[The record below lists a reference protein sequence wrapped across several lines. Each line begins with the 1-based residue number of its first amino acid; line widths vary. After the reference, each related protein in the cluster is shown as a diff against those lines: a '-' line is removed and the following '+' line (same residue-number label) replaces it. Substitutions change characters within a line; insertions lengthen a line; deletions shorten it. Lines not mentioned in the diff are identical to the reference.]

1 MPPPTCSNEAAGLNC
16 PGSTGGPQAA
26 AIGPPIPGNRSRW
39 CIVRELL
46 TPKQVARA
54 IRVSESSVKRWC
66 DNGAIPTRY
75 TAGGH
80 RRIPLCGLLDF
91 LKASQ
96 YHLADPEVLGLPAA
110 GLRETRCLEASAE
123 LLADTLLAGDDAHCR
138 QILVELYLAEHS
150 VSAICD
156 GALAKAFELIGHRWS
171 CGEAEIYQER
181 RGCEIALRNLY
192 ELRSLMNP
200 AAPSAPRAIGATPA
214 GDHYSLPTTMAELVL
229 QEAGWNARSLGSNI
243 PLATLRNAIRDQ
255 QPRLFWLSC
264 THLEQPEDFLPAYR
278 SLYEEFSERVAFVVG
293 GQALTESLR
302 QQIPCTAW
310 CGTMEQ
316 LESAAAQV
324 LATSQLDAS

>member
-1 MPPPTCSNEAAGLNC
+1 M
-16 PGSTGGPQAA
+16 
-26 AIGPPIPGNRSRW
+26 
-39 CIVRELL
+39 RELL

-91 LKASQ
+91 LKASH

-110 GLRETRCLEASAE
+110 GLRETRSLQASAE
-123 LLADTLLAGDDAHCR
+123 LLANALLAGDDAHCR

-156 GALAKAFELIGHRWS
+156 GVLAKAFETIGHRWS

-200 AAPSAPRAIGATPA
+200 APPTAPRAIGAAPA
-214 GDHYSLPTTMAELVL
+214 GDHYALPTTMAELVL
-229 QEAGWNARSLGSNI
+229 QEAGWNAQSLGSNI
-243 PLATLRNAIRDQ
+243 PLETLRNAIRDQ
-255 QPRLFWLSC
+255 EPRLFWLSC
-264 THLEQPEDFLPAYR
+264 THLEQMDDFLPAYR
-278 SLYEEFSERVAFVVG
+278 SLHDEFSARVAFVVG

-302 QQIPCTAW
+302 QQMPCTAW
-310 CGTMEQ
+310 CSSMKQ
-316 LESAAAQV
+316 LETAAAQV
-324 LATSQLDAS
+324 GATPRSEVT